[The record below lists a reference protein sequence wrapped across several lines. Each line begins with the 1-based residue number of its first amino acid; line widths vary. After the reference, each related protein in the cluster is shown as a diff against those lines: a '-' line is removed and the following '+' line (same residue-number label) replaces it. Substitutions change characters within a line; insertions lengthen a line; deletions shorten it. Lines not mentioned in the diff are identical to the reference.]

1 MMQLSPSDINLKFVE
16 SSSEF
21 LQQRVSTL
29 YAQGIQSIFG
39 AMATAFLIA
48 YFLRNEIPA
57 TPLWGWLAV
66 SVLFLFIRYLD
77 VKTYRKK
84 VQSSLQ
90 QQKYWGTR
98 FVLGSF
104 LTGVIWGST
113 AFVIAPENSIPL
125 MMLILLCIAGS
136 AMGTAV
142 TYASY
147 AAASYSFTIAAMFP
161 WIWKLFSSS
170 SPTQNSIGILACV
183 YFAIYLFTVI
193 RSAKIFRNALAIQFE
208 NNHLLKQLEKEKLVA
223 V

>member
-1 MMQLSPSDINLKFVE
+1 M

-84 VQSSLQ
+84 VQSS
-90 QQKYWGTR
+90 
-98 FVLGSF
+98 S
-104 LTGVIWGST
+104 
-113 AFVIAPENSIPL
+113 
-125 MMLILLCIAGS
+125 
-136 AMGTAV
+136 
-142 TYASY
+142 
-147 AAASYSFTIAAMFP
+147 
-161 WIWKLFSSS
+161 
-170 SPTQNSIGILACV
+170 
-183 YFAIYLFTVI
+183 
-193 RSAKIFRNALAIQFE
+193 
-208 NNHLLKQLEKEKLVA
+208 
-223 V
+223 